1 MSSNN
6 KSKDLIPKIINAGT
20 KKEAIEVLNDV
31 LEALYLTNNYT
42 DIVRLKDSL
51 TEYKERY
58 RKLTD
63 KYEKSDR
70 DIQSMLGTRTDL
82 NFLYRDISDKFS
94 FDINRLK
101 IFYEECKT
109 SVRAESMKNLK
120 ADTEIQE
127 IFNAKSTSSLRDIVG
142 LSDTYREFIANYSI
156 AYGLFK
162 DLETLLTSVRMFTD
176 LLASSIKTE
185 QTILMKDVK

>member
-1 MSSNN
+1 MS
-6 KSKDLIPKIINAGT
+6 KAKDLLPKIIEATT
-20 KKEAIEVLNDV
+20 KKEAIEVLHDV

-42 DIVRLKDSL
+42 DIVRIKDALGES
-51 TEYKERY
+51 KERY
-58 RKLTD
+58 GRITD
-63 KYEKSDR
+63 EYNDSGRSIEVMMK
-70 DIQSMLGTRTDL
+70 TRTEL

-120 ADTEIQE
+120 GDTEIQA

-162 DLETLLTSVRMFTD
+162 DLEVLLNSIRMFID
-176 LLASSIKTE
+176 LLASGIKNEQSI
-185 QTILMKDVK
+185 IIKDAR

>member
-1 MSSNN
+1 MSN
-6 KSKDLIPKIINAGT
+6 KSKDLIPKIISSKD
-20 KKEAIEVLNDV
+20 KKEAISVLNDV

-42 DIVRLKDSL
+42 DIVRIKDSF
-51 TEYKERY
+51 TEQKDRY
-58 RKLTD
+58 RKVTD
-63 KYEKSDR
+63 TYEHGKR
-70 DIQSMLGTRTDL
+70 DLESMLNTRTEL
-82 NFLYRDISDKFS
+82 NFLYRDISDEFS

-120 ADTEIQE
+120 GDTEIQA

-162 DLETLLTSVRMFTD
+162 ELESVLNSVRMFID
-176 LLASSIKTE
+176 LMSSSIKSE
-185 QTILMKDVK
+185 QIIQMKDAK

>member
-1 MSSNN
+1 MSN
-6 KSKDLIPKIINAGT
+6 KAKDLIPKIIKASS
-20 KKEAIEVLNDV
+20 KKESIDVLNDV

-42 DIVRLKDSL
+42 DIVRIKDNL
-51 TEYKERY
+51 TEQKEKY
-58 RKLTD
+58 RKVTD
-63 KYEKSDR
+63 TYENGER
-70 DIQSMLGTRTDL
+70 DMEAMLNTRTEL
-82 NFLYRDISDKFS
+82 NFLYRDISDGFS

-120 ADTEIQE
+120 GDLEIQE

-162 DLETLLTSVRMFTD
+162 ELESLLNSVRMFID
-176 LLASSIKTE
+176 LMSSSIKSE
-185 QTILMKDVK
+185 QIILMKDAK